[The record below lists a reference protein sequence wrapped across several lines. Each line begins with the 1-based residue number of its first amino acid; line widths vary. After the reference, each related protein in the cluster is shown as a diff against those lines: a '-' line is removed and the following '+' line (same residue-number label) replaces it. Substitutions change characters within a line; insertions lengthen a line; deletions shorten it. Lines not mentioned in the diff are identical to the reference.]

1 MDWRHV
7 EEISLAGHVYDSFKN
22 VCVWNKSNAGMG
34 SLYRSKHE
42 LIFVYKHGNASHT
55 NNVELG
61 AKGRYRTNVWDYA
74 GVNTFKNKE
83 LLRLHP
89 TVKPVEL
96 IWNAILD
103 ASNRGDIVLDSF
115 LGSGSTLIACEKA
128 KRICYGIELEQ
139 LYIDTAIRRWQ
150 ELTGKEAVRMDG
162 VTYNQLLVSK
172 QEVPHD

>member
-1 MDWRHV
+1 M
-7 EEISLAGHVYDSFKN
+7 
-22 VCVWNKSNAGMG
+22 
-34 SLYRSKHE
+34 
-42 LIFVYKHGNASHT
+42 
-55 NNVELG
+55 
-61 AKGRYRTNVWDYA
+61 WDYA

-96 IWNAILD
+96 VWDTILD

-128 KRICYGIELEQ
+128 KRICYGIELEP

-150 ELTGKEAVRMDG
+150 ELTGKEAVRADG
-162 VTYNQLLVSK
+162 GATYNQLLSSK
-172 QEVPHD
+172 QEATHD